1 MGICASLKQRPVVL
15 GLTKCLS
22 NDMSYSTHLFYVIFV
37 NIRCNFFH
45 DGLFSRISEASKPIG
60 SLNLGKPSVTTF
72 QTIFI
77 RQVQTACSHTNQKSS
92 ILVVTKMAEK
102 ITNLKNK
109 CVLYENSDDDE
120 EDTGDDCGL
129 ALDKLN
135 LGPRKKLLVL
145 GLGGL
150 LYHRVYRRVK
160 SNIPVYCR
168 HDASYG
174 SFLGKQNSSLC

>member
-1 MGICASLKQRPVVL
+1 
-15 GLTKCLS
+15 
-22 NDMSYSTHLFYVIFV
+22 
-37 NIRCNFFH
+37 
-45 DGLFSRISEASKPIG
+45 
-60 SLNLGKPSVTTF
+60 
-72 QTIFI
+72 
-77 RQVQTACSHTNQKSS
+77 
-92 ILVVTKMAEK
+92 MAEK

-109 CVLYENSDDDE
+109 CVLYENSDDDDE

-150 LYHRVYRRVK
+150 LCHRVYRRVK
-160 SNIPVYCR
+160 SNIPVYRR